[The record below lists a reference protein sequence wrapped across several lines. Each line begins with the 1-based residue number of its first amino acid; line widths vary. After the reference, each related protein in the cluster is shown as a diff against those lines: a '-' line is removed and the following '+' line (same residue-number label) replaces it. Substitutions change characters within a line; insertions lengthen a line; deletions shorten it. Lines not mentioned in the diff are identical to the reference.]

1 MSCQVVGNRS
11 REHRPPR
18 RGARSGERQLLL
30 EETNIGEFAGQFDC
44 FKILL
49 QKIGQILEHRNPYG
63 AVQSIKSFFKTSV
76 ANLRKLTYMSAIV
89 DFFFIDFYCSAT
101 LPILVKTWNILKTIV
116 EQIDFN
122 IFPPNYQL

>member
-30 EETNIGEFAGQFDC
+30 EETNIGELAGQFAC

-49 QKIGQILEHRNPYG
+49 RLCTKNLVDTRT
-63 AVQSIKSFFKTSV
+63 SKS
-76 ANLRKLTYMSAIV
+76 LRSST
-89 DFFFIDFYCSAT
+89 ID
-101 LPILVKTWNILKTIV
+101 
-116 EQIDFN
+116 
-122 IFPPNYQL
+122 

>member
-30 EETNIGEFAGQFDC
+30 EETNIGELAGQFAC

-49 QKIGQILEHRNPYG
+49 RLCTKNLVDTRTSKSLRSSTIDQIIFQNISCKSQKI
-63 AVQSIKSFFKTSV
+63 
-76 ANLRKLTYMSAIV
+76 NLHV
-89 DFFFIDFYCSAT
+89 GHC
-101 LPILVKTWNILKTIV
+101 
-116 EQIDFN
+116 
-122 IFPPNYQL
+122 